1 MRVIIHFYP
10 RKSRLND
17 DGQLPSYLRF
27 TVKSRIVDLSTGLFI
42 QSKHWSEAKG
52 RVKDRHIFNA
62 TNTTEVCSSHLCNK
76 FFLRIIFKCCFPMKI
91 FISLKV

>member
-17 DGQLPSYLRF
+17 DGQLPIYVRF

-62 TNTTEVCSSHLCNK
+62 TNTTEVCNAHLCNK
-76 FFLRIIFKCCFPMKI
+76 LLAKLRQENLSWRFKR
-91 FISLKV
+91 LR